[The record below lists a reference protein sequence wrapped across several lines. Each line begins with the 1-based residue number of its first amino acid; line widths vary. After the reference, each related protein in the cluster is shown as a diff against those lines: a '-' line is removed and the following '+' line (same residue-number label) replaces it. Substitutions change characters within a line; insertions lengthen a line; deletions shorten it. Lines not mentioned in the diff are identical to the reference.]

1 MRCAICGLEVET
13 INEAIKQDWFPSF
26 YEGETE
32 HGPVCSSCADQMITT
47 GVAGERELKAE
58 YRGKVQYMDG
68 DDSSEP
74 KNENLVIEIFMT
86 EERKGQ
92 SH

>member
-13 INEAIKQDWFPSF
+13 IDEAIEQDWFPSF
-26 YEGETE
+26 YDVETE

-47 GVAGERELKAE
+47 GVDGGRELKAE
-58 YRGKVQYMDG
+58 YRGKVHYMDG
-68 DDSSEP
+68 DYSSEL
-74 KNENLVIEIFMT
+74 KDEDLVIEIFMT
-86 EERKGQ
+86 EERKEQ